1 MSKYNNV
8 NEGLVDSFISAI
20 FTKVGKGLES
30 ATLNRL
36 KKSDP
41 QLAKELEDLQKTKR
55 DLEKRLSKQSKK
67 AIKNNEIPPGIAW
80 LKTQV
85 NK

>member
-1 MSKYNNV
+1 MAKYNNV
-8 NEGLVDSFISAI
+8 NEGLVDRFISAL

-30 ATLNRL
+30 ATINKL

-41 QLAKELEDLQKTKR
+41 QLAKDLEDLQKTKR
-55 DLEKRLSKQSKK
+55 DLEKRLSKQAKK
-67 AIKNNEIPPGIAW
+67 AIRNNELPPGIAA
-80 LKTQV
+80 LKKQL

>member
-1 MSKYNNV
+1 MAKYNNV
-8 NEGLVDSFISAI
+8 NEGLVDRFISAL

-30 ATLNRL
+30 ATINKL

-41 QLAKELEDLQKTKR
+41 QLAKDLEDLQKTKR
-55 DLEKRLSKQSKK
+55 DLEKRLSKQAKK
-67 AIKNNEIPPGIAW
+67 AIRNNEIPPGIAA
-80 LKTQV
+80 LKKQL